1 MDNSLSHHG
10 VKGQKW
16 GRRRYQN
23 KDGSLTKA
31 GKRRRA
37 KETEEDISSMS
48 DQELRTKINRMNL
61 EKRYMNLTR
70 KDSRVSS
77 AFNKA
82 SKGTSMGTDGG
93 KITKNAMEL
102 RKPKIGKDASDTE
115 KLNLKKHESAVGGA
129 KLTTKGF
136 DFMGKNLKFAG
147 KVSNMVEENRH
158 VKNTKPKL
166 AKMSDDDL
174 KKVVE
179 RMDLEQQY
187 KNIKKES
194 VDRGKINASQV
205 LDIAGDVLAI
215 GASATAIAVAIYNL
229 KKGGK

>member
-61 EKRYMNLTR
+61 EKRYINLTSSR
-70 KDSRVSS
+70 KSKASS
-77 AFNKA
+77 ALDIAGKSSSMGSDGNKIVRNSLKLKGKDGTGNDIA
-82 SKGTSMGTDGG
+82 SKGFG
-93 KITKNAMEL
+93 L
-102 RKPKIGKDASDTE
+102 
-115 KLNLKKHESAVGGA
+115 
-129 KLTTKGF
+129 
-136 DFMGKNLKFAG
+136 AG
-147 KVSNMVEENRH
+147 KSARLANKVTNMAEENRN
-158 VKNTKPKL
+158 VKRSKAKL

-174 KKVVE
+174 KKVVD

-187 KNIKKES
+187 GSLKKES
-194 VDRGKINASQV
+194 VKRGKIDASKV
-205 LDIAGDVLAI
+205 LDVAGDVLAI